1 MSPTG
6 YRPCLVAFHA
16 HPDDEAIFTG
26 GTIALAVA
34 TGWRVVLIVATS
46 GEQGSRPD
54 WLTGDLAVRRRA
66 ETLASA
72 RVLGI
77 DRVIFLG
84 YRDSGADHTPV
95 GSPDTGAG
103 APRTAITLD
112 AAPRREAVARLRR
125 TLLRE
130 RAAALTS
137 YDRIGVYGHR
147 DHVRV
152 HEIAAA
158 AVIGTG
164 CDLVEA
170 TVSRDTLRRLRG
182 DLVARGLDP
191 SSWPAA
197 LVEGIGTHDDA
208 GLIAVDV
215 SAHLSQKLA
224 AIAAHASQVVE
235 ASSFMGLPPG
245 VFHRLLG
252 LEWFRPTRVVD
263 GRFAELLRSR
273 LGSTPAAHDKHNS
286 APPAPQTWL
295 VS

>member
-1 MSPTG
+1 VSSSG

-215 SAHLSQKLA
+215 SAHLSEKLA

-235 ASSFMGLPPG
+235 AASFMGLPPG
-245 VFHRLLG
+245 AFHRLLG
-252 LEWFRPTRVVD
+252 VEWFRPTRTVD
-263 GRFAELLRSR
+263 GRFVELLRSR
-273 LGSTPAAHDKHNS
+273 VGPSPATHERHNS
-286 APPAPQTWL
+286 APPGPQRWL